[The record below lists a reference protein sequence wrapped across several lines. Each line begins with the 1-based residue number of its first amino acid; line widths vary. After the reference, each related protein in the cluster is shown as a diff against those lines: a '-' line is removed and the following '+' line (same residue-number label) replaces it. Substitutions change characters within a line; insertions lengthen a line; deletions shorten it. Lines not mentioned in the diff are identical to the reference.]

1 MRRYKEKRPWVRI
14 IAETML
20 ISCGVLA
27 CVSAIPTSFDVAF
40 DLASVIAG
48 TVVSAFIVTLALNRA
63 KKRWWIPCIVFAGL
77 TALFFFVGKE
87 SITNGAKLV
96 WFYSTKLLSLTF
108 SFLPTPADPGEIAF
122 PGYCV
127 TEFLIFEATIL
138 ALLIGVLLI
147 GCGSPVPAIIVPIPA
162 FVVSFIYTDCPP
174 AVFAVAFLVIYWA
187 GLLFGR
193 ELLKNKTEEKRAGRS
208 RLLFVLALAGL
219 AALVTVISPQS
230 RYKPIPFSERRAFLD
245 TFGSLGD
252 TLLSRG
258 TNNPVEYNL
267 TGEGER
273 SEDENEAFSVNC
285 SEPGVY
291 LLRTH
296 SYGRY
301 SDNIWHTAQDYT
313 GRWNS
318 MEALGRTQTGERASL
333 CIRYAYMSER
343 VTPYAFVPNDE
354 VTVDESFV
362 RANGRT
368 AYVWTILTGVTDTPA
383 ARNGDEDQYYR
394 FAISHYTMPD
404 GSLKEKMLSV
414 YKELYMQLL
423 WDRPFAVRI
432 DHASGGPLDWPAGT
446 ASPIPEEWLIGTSS
460 TLPNGWQ
467 LSFDPALADA
477 EQSIERAKERP
488 YETAL
493 LVAALVRSSA
503 AYSLNPGA
511 YPREVDFVKHFLL
524 ESKQGYCVHFASATT
539 ALLQAMGVPARY
551 VIGYRA
557 DIPEADTWVAVPRKN
572 AHAWTE
578 VYVRGV
584 GWLPVESSA
593 GFPEND
599 QFRHTPVEAT
609 PAPSATPAP
618 EYTLPPFIDRPE
630 RPTAAPTEEPTARP
644 TRDPNIV
651 PRPGK
656 SRAADLTIIWLS
668 LALAGAAGL
677 WLAVGAI
684 VRRAR
689 KRRFEREDARGA
701 VLDMLEYL
709 DSLKIYGAVG
719 PDDPEALANE
729 AAFSNHPMTEE
740 QKQLLE
746 LVRKNSAEL
755 LRDRPLKRF
764 FLKRIAL
771 RL

>member
-1 MRRYKEKRPWVRI
+1 MSRIKKKKPWLRI
-14 IAETML
+14 FSETLL
-20 ISCGVLA
+20 ISFGVLA
-27 CVSAIPTSFDVAF
+27 CVLAIPTSFDVAF
-40 DLASVIAG
+40 DLPSVIAG
-48 TVVSAFIVTLALNRA
+48 TLICAFIVALFLNKA

-122 PGYCV
+122 PVYCV

-273 SEDENEAFSVNC
+273 SEDESEAFSVNC

-343 VTPYAFVPNDE
+343 VTPYAFVPSDE
-354 VTVDESFV
+354 VTVGESFV

-404 GSLKEKMLSV
+404 GSLKQRLLSV
-414 YKELYMQLL
+414 LEDLYKEKIYKESIAEWDWMWFSSSSVPQSGLQTFNYITQSAYDYLL
-423 WDRPFAVRI
+423 ANAKNDPY
-432 DHASGGPLDWPAGT
+432 GT
-446 ASPIPEEWLIGTSS
+446 ALRIAELVKETGT
-460 TLPNGWQ
+460 
-467 LSFDPALADA
+467 
-477 EQSIERAKERP
+477 
-488 YETAL
+488 
-493 LVAALVRSSA
+493 
-503 AYSLNPGA
+503 YSLNPGA

-557 DIPEADTWVAVPRKN
+557 DIPEADTWVAVPRQN

-609 PAPSATPAP
+609 PAPSVTPAP

-656 SRAADLTIIWLS
+656 DRAADLTIIWLS

-755 LRDRPLKRF
+755 LRTRPLKRF

>member
-1 MRRYKEKRPWVRI
+1 M
-14 IAETML
+14 
-20 ISCGVLA
+20 
-27 CVSAIPTSFDVAF
+27 
-40 DLASVIAG
+40 
-48 TVVSAFIVTLALNRA
+48 
-63 KKRWWIPCIVFAGL
+63 
-77 TALFFFVGKE
+77 
-87 SITNGAKLV
+87 
-96 WFYSTKLLSLTF
+96 
-108 SFLPTPADPGEIAF
+108 
-122 PGYCV
+122 
-127 TEFLIFEATIL
+127 
-138 ALLIGVLLI
+138 
-147 GCGSPVPAIIVPIPA
+147 
-162 FVVSFIYTDCPP
+162 
-174 AVFAVAFLVIYWA
+174 
-187 GLLFGR
+187 
-193 ELLKNKTEEKRAGRS
+193 
-208 RLLFVLALAGL
+208 
-219 AALVTVISPQS
+219 TVISPQS

-273 SEDENEAFSVNC
+273 SEDESEAFSVNC

-301 SDNIWHTAQDYT
+301 SDNIWHIAQDYT

-333 CIRYAYMSER
+333 FIRYAYMSER
-343 VTPYAFVPNDE
+343 VTPYAFVPSDE
-354 VTVDESFV
+354 VTVGESFV

-404 GSLKEKMLSV
+404 GSLKQRLLSV
-414 YKELYMQLL
+414 SVPQSGLQTFNYITQSAYDYLL
-423 WDRPFAVRI
+423 ANAKNDPY
-432 DHASGGPLDWPAGT
+432 GT
-446 ASPIPEEWLIGTSS
+446 ALRI
-460 TLPNGWQ
+460 
-467 LSFDPALADA
+467 A
-477 EQSIERAKERP
+477 ELVKE
-488 YETAL
+488 TG
-493 LVAALVRSSA
+493 

-644 TRDPNIV
+644 TRDPNVV

>member
-77 TALFFFVGKE
+77 TALFFFVGRE

-96 WFYSTKLLSLTF
+96 WFSADRLLSLTF
-108 SFLPTPADPGEIAF
+108 SFLPTPVDPGEITF

-127 TEFLIFEATIL
+127 TEFLIFGATIF
-138 ALLIGVLLI
+138 ALLIGVLLKK
-147 GCGSPVPAIIVPIPA
+147 CASPIPAIVVPIPI
-162 FVVSFIYTDCPP
+162 FIVSFIYTDCPP
-174 AVFAVAFLVIYWA
+174 AVFAIAALVIYWA
-187 GLLFGR
+187 GVLFGR
-193 ELLKNKTEEKRAGRS
+193 ELLKNKTEEKRAGFS
-208 RLLFVLALAGL
+208 RLVFVLALAAL

-230 RYKPIPFSERRAFLD
+230 KYKPIPFSERRAFLD
-245 TFGSLGD
+245 TFGSLTD

-258 TNNPVEYNL
+258 TGSPTEYNL
-267 TGEGER
+267 NGEGER

-301 SDNIWHTAQDYT
+301 DGNIWHAAQDYT

-318 MEALGRTQTGERASL
+318 MEALGRTQSGERTGL
-333 CIRYAYMSER
+333 FIRYAYMTER
-343 VTPYAFVPNDE
+343 VTPYAFVPDDE
-354 VTVDESFV
+354 VTVEESYV

-368 AYVWTILTGVTDTPA
+368 AYTWTILTDVTTVA
-383 ARNGDEDQYYR
+383 AKASANEEQYYR
-394 FAISHYTMPD
+394 FAVSKYTLPDGALKQTLLSAYEQLYKQKFENEIEIPPEWLQGVLSSMPD
-404 GSLKEKMLSV
+404 QWLVLPDGLLVTIDSGTQTV
-414 YKELYMQLL
+414 YTPENSIDDY
-423 WDRPFAVRI
+423 AVENAKN
-432 DHASGGPLDWPAGT
+432 DPYGT
-446 ASPIPEEWLIGTSS
+446 ALRV
-460 TLPNGWQ
+460 
-467 LSFDPALADA
+467 AD
-477 EQSIERAKERP
+477 
-488 YETAL
+488 
-493 LVAALVRSSA
+493 LVRSSA
-503 AYSLNPGA
+503 AYSLTPGA

-524 ESKQGYCVHFASATT
+524 ESKEGYCVHFASATT
-539 ALLQAMGVPARY
+539 AILQAMGIPARY

-557 DIPEADTWVAVPRKN
+557 DIPEADTWVSVPRQN

-578 VYVRGV
+578 VYIKGV
-584 GWLPVESSA
+584 GWLPIESSA
-593 GFPEND
+593 GFPEDD
-599 QFRHTPVEAT
+599 QFHHTPVEAT
-609 PAPSATPAP
+609 PAPTEAPVP
-618 EYTLPPFIDRPE
+618 EYTLPPYIERPE
-630 RPTAAPTEEPTARP
+630 RPTPVPTEEPTPRP
-644 TRDPNIV
+644 TKNPNLT

-656 SRAADLTIIWLS
+656 NRAADLTIIWLS
-668 LALAGAAGL
+668 LGAAGAAGL
-677 WLAVGAI
+677 WLAVGAL
-684 VRRAR
+684 VRRSR
-689 KRRFEREDARGA
+689 KRRFEREDSRGA

-709 DSLKIYGAVG
+709 DSLKVHGAHG
-719 PDDPEALANE
+719 PDNAEALANE
-729 AAFSNHPMTEE
+729 AAFSNHPMKEE

-746 LVRKNSAEL
+746 LVEKNSREL

>member
-301 SDNIWHTAQDYT
+301 SDNIWRTSQDYT

-318 MEALGRTQTGERASL
+318 MEALGRTQSGERTGL
-333 CIRYAYMSER
+333 FIRYAYMSER
-343 VTPYAFVPNDE
+343 VTPYAFVPDDE
-354 VTVDESFV
+354 VTVEESYV

-368 AYVWTILTGVTDTPA
+368 AYTWTILTDVTTVA
-383 ARNGDEDQYYR
+383 AKASANEEQYYR
-394 FAISHYTMPD
+394 FAASKYTLPD
-404 GSLKEKMLSV
+404 GSLKQTLLSV
-414 YKELYMQLL
+414 YEELYSRRLNELL
-423 WDRPFAVRI
+423 GAVYS
-432 DHASGGPLDWPAGT
+432 SGVPL
-446 ASPIPEEWLIGTSS
+446 GTSS
-460 TLPNGWQ
+460 SIQGGW
-467 LSFDPALADA
+467 LIFSDGTPVSIVGGIPDYSLEYAKSHPYDAALQVA
-477 EQSIERAKERP
+477 E
-488 YETAL
+488 
-493 LVAALVRSSA
+493 LVRSSCT
-503 AYSLNPGA
+503 YSLNPGA

-644 TRDPNIV
+644 TRDPNVV

-656 SRAADLTIIWLS
+656 NRAADLTIIWLS

>member
-77 TALFFFVGKE
+77 TALFFFVGRE

-96 WFYSTKLLSLTF
+96 WFSADRLLSLTF
-108 SFLPTPADPGEIAF
+108 SFLPTPVDPGEITF

-127 TEFLIFEATIL
+127 TEFMIFEATIL

-147 GCGSPVPAIIVPIPA
+147 KCASPVPAIIVPIPA
-162 FVVSFIYTDCPP
+162 FIVSFIYTDCPP
-174 AVFAVAFLVIYWA
+174 AVFAIAALVIYWA
-187 GLLFGR
+187 GVLFGR
-193 ELLKNKTEEKRAGRS
+193 ELLKNKTEEKRAGFS
-208 RLLFVLALAGL
+208 RLVFVLALAAL

-230 RYKPIPFSERRAFLD
+230 KYKPIPFSERRAFLD
-245 TFGSLGD
+245 TFGSLTD

-258 TNNPVEYNL
+258 TGSPTEYNL
-267 TGEGER
+267 NGEGER

-301 SDNIWHTAQDYT
+301 DGNIWHAAQDYT

-394 FAISHYTMPD
+394 FAISHYTIPD
-404 GSLKEKMLSV
+404 GSLKSMLLST
-414 YKELYMQLL
+414 YEELYDREINKLMFGVWSSSYIGTQSPISQDLL
-423 WDRPFAVRI
+423 I
-432 DHASGGPLDWPAGT
+432 HYQGGPIIIDSGIVSYMT
-446 ASPIPEEWLIGTSS
+446 EY
-460 TLPNGWQ
+460 
-467 LSFDPALADA
+467 
-477 EQSIERAKERP
+477 AKEHP
-488 YETAL
+488 YE
-493 LVAALVRSSA
+493 AALQVAELVRNSGE
-503 AYSLNPGA
+503 YSLNPGS
-511 YPREVDFVKHFLL
+511 YPPEVDFVKHFVL
-524 ESKQGYCVHFASATT
+524 EGNTGYCVHFASATT
-539 ALLQAMGVPARY
+539 AILQAMGIPARY

-557 DIPEADTWVAVPRKN
+557 DIPEADTWVSVPRQN

-578 VYVRGV
+578 VYIKGV
-584 GWLPVESSA
+584 GWLPIESSA
-593 GFPEND
+593 GFPEDD
-599 QFRHTPVEAT
+599 QFHHTPVEAT
-609 PAPSATPAP
+609 PAPTEAPVP
-618 EYTLPPFIDRPE
+618 EYTLPPYIERPE
-630 RPTAAPTEEPTARP
+630 RPTPVPTEEPTPRP
-644 TRDPNIV
+644 TKNPNLT

-656 SRAADLTIIWLS
+656 NRAADLTIIWLS
-668 LALAGAAGL
+668 LGAAGAAGL
-677 WLAVGAI
+677 WLAVGAL
-684 VRRAR
+684 VRRSR
-689 KRRFEREDARGA
+689 KRRFEREDSRGA

-709 DSLKIYGAVG
+709 DSLKVHGAHG
-719 PDDPEALANE
+719 PDNAEALANE
-729 AAFSNHPMTEE
+729 AAFSNHPMKEE

-746 LVRKNSAEL
+746 LVEKNSREL

>member
-48 TVVSAFIVTLALNRA
+48 TVVSAFIVTLALNRE

-147 GCGSPVPAIIVPIPA
+147 GCGSPVPAIVVPIPA

-273 SEDENEAFSVNC
+273 SEDESEAFSVNC

-343 VTPYAFVPNDE
+343 VTPYAFVPSDE

-404 GSLKEKMLSV
+404 GSLKQRLLST
-414 YKELYMQLL
+414 YEELYDREINKLMIDVWSSSYIGTQSSISQDLL
-423 WDRPFAVRI
+423 I
-432 DHASGGPLDWPAGT
+432 HYQGGPIIIDSGIVSYMT
-446 ASPIPEEWLIGTSS
+446 EY
-460 TLPNGWQ
+460 
-467 LSFDPALADA
+467 
-477 EQSIERAKERP
+477 AKEHP
-488 YETAL
+488 YE
-493 LVAALVRSSA
+493 AALQVAELVRNSGE
-503 AYSLNPGA
+503 YSLNPGS
-511 YPREVDFVKHFLL
+511 YPPEVDFVKHFLL

-609 PAPSATPAP
+609 PAPSVTPAP

-644 TRDPNIV
+644 TRDPNVV

-656 SRAADLTIIWLS
+656 NRAADLTIIWLS

-701 VLDMLEYL
+701 VLDILEYL

>member
-96 WFYSTKLLSLTF
+96 WFSADRLLSLTF
-108 SFLPTPADPGEIAF
+108 SFLPTPVDPGEITF

-138 ALLIGVLLI
+138 ALLIGVLLSK
-147 GCGSPVPAIIVPIPA
+147 CASPVPAIIVPIPA
-162 FVVSFIYTDCPP
+162 FVVSFIYTDCQP
-174 AVFAVAFLVIYWA
+174 AVFAIASLVIYWA
-187 GLLFGR
+187 GVLFGR
-193 ELLKNKTEEKRAGRS
+193 ELLKNKSEEKRAGAS
-208 RLLFVLALAGL
+208 RLVFVLALAGL

-230 RYKPIPFSERRAFLD
+230 KYKPIPFSERRAFLD

-343 VTPYAFVPNDE
+343 VTPYAFVPSDE
-354 VTVDESFV
+354 VTVGESFV

-368 AYVWTILTGVTDTPA
+368 AYVWT
-383 ARNGDEDQYYR
+383 
-394 FAISHYTMPD
+394 
-404 GSLKEKMLSV
+404 
-414 YKELYMQLL
+414 
-423 WDRPFAVRI
+423 
-432 DHASGGPLDWPAGT
+432 
-446 ASPIPEEWLIGTSS
+446 
-460 TLPNGWQ
+460 
-467 LSFDPALADA
+467 
-477 EQSIERAKERP
+477 
-488 YETAL
+488 
-493 LVAALVRSSA
+493 
-503 AYSLNPGA
+503 
-511 YPREVDFVKHFLL
+511 
-524 ESKQGYCVHFASATT
+524 
-539 ALLQAMGVPARY
+539 
-551 VIGYRA
+551 
-557 DIPEADTWVAVPRKN
+557 
-572 AHAWTE
+572 
-578 VYVRGV
+578 
-584 GWLPVESSA
+584 
-593 GFPEND
+593 
-599 QFRHTPVEAT
+599 
-609 PAPSATPAP
+609 
-618 EYTLPPFIDRPE
+618 
-630 RPTAAPTEEPTARP
+630 
-644 TRDPNIV
+644 
-651 PRPGK
+651 
-656 SRAADLTIIWLS
+656 
-668 LALAGAAGL
+668 
-677 WLAVGAI
+677 
-684 VRRAR
+684 
-689 KRRFEREDARGA
+689 
-701 VLDMLEYL
+701 
-709 DSLKIYGAVG
+709 
-719 PDDPEALANE
+719 
-729 AAFSNHPMTEE
+729 
-740 QKQLLE
+740 
-746 LVRKNSAEL
+746 
-755 LRDRPLKRF
+755 
-764 FLKRIAL
+764 
-771 RL
+771 

>member
-1 MRRYKEKRPWVRI
+1 MSRIKKKKPWLRI
-14 IAETML
+14 FSETLL
-20 ISCGVLA
+20 ISFGVLA
-27 CVSAIPTSFDVAF
+27 CVSAIPTSFEVAF

-273 SEDENEAFSVNC
+273 SVDESEAFSVNC

-404 GSLKEKMLSV
+404 GSLKSMLLST
-414 YKELYMQLL
+414 YEELYDREINKLMIDVWSSSYIGTQSSISQDLL
-423 WDRPFAVRI
+423 I
-432 DHASGGPLDWPAGT
+432 HYQGGPIIIDSGIVSYMT
-446 ASPIPEEWLIGTSS
+446 EY
-460 TLPNGWQ
+460 
-467 LSFDPALADA
+467 
-477 EQSIERAKERP
+477 AKEHP

-557 DIPEADTWVAVPRKN
+557 DIPEADTWVAVPRQN

-599 QFRHTPVEAT
+599 QFLHTPVEAT

-644 TRDPNIV
+644 TRDPNVV

-656 SRAADLTIIWLS
+656 DRAADLTIIWLS